1 MFDLF
6 RSRDKAVR
14 ILLGVLLGLVAL
26 SMLVYL
32 IPNYGGGGSSSGY
45 DQVVAEIGGRDLT
58 LREVDVQIQAMRRN
72 RQIPNELLHVYV
84 PQAIDQMITERA
96 MAYEAGRLGYRV
108 SDAELANTLQTVI
121 NSQFHDVALYKQYV
135 EEQGLT
141 VPEFE
146 ASVRESMATQR
157 LRQVA
162 MEAIV
167 VTPKEIEEEY
177 KRENAKVKIQYVLFS
192 EATLGSQ
199 IKVSDEELH
208 AYYDQHKAAYQT
220 PPQRNATVLVVDQAK
235 VGGTVTVPD
244 GQLLAY
250 YNANIDQY
258 RTPERVDVRHILLTT
273 TGKSKAEAEKIH
285 QQAEDLLK
293 QLQGGADFAALA
305 KKYSQ
310 DPGSAANGGE
320 LGWIVRGQ
328 TVKPF
333 EDAAFSLKPKQLSGI
348 VTTEYGYHI
357 LQVMDHQAA
366 QVKPFSE
373 VKNDIAATL
382 KKQVVNQKMQDI
394 ANNAQAELVKAPQTA
409 EQVAAKYGLTVIQA
423 QKLGPSD
430 PVPGLVSPQLT
441 SAIAGLQP
449 NGVSQPVAI
458 GNDKLAFALCTSVVA
473 PHPADFGD
481 VVNGIRRQLTTQKAL
496 ALAAEDATKAG
507 KELRAGKD
515 IEAVAKEFKLE
526 VKSPEPF
533 AMIGAVEGL
542 GPASLLAAAFTQPVG
557 GLVGPVSANNQ
568 AVVAK
573 VVEQIPADMTKLA
586 AQRDSIIAEIKNRKQ
601 QQRMSLFEDAIRS
614 RLEQEGKIKIHKDV
628 IQRLAASYQS

>member
-14 ILLGVLLGLVAL
+14 ILLGGLLGVVAL
-26 SMLVYL
+26 SMLIYL
-32 IPNYGGGGSSSGY
+32 IPSYGSGPGSGY

-58 LREVDVQIQAMRRN
+58 LREVDVQIQAMRRS
-72 RQIPNELLHVYV
+72 RQIPNDLLHVYV
-84 PQAIDQMITERA
+84 PQAINQMITDRA
-96 MAYEAGRLGYRV
+96 LAYEAERLGYRV
-108 SDAELANTLQTVI
+108 SDQELANTLETVI

-135 EEQGLT
+135 EEQGMT

-162 MEAIV
+162 MAAII
-167 VTPKEIEEEY
+167 VTPKEVEEEY
-177 KRENAKVKIQYVLFS
+177 KRENAKVKVKYLLFS

-199 IKVSDEELH
+199 VKVSEEELRT
-208 AYYDQHKAAYQT
+208 YYEQHKAAYQT
-220 PPQRNATVLVVDQAK
+220 PPQRNVTVLVVDQAK
-235 VGGTVTVPD
+235 VAPEVTAPE

-333 EDAAFSLKPKQLSGI
+333 EEAAFSLKPKQLSGI

-357 LQVMDHQAA
+357 LQVMDHQQA

-373 VKNDIAATL
+373 VKNEIAATL
-382 KKQVVNQKMQDI
+382 NKQLVNQKMQDI
-394 ANNAQAELVKAPQTA
+394 ANNAQAELARDPKAA
-409 EQVAAKYGLTVIQA
+409 AQVAAKYGLTVIEG

-449 NGVSQPVAI
+449 NGVSQPVAV
-458 GNDKLAFALCTSVVA
+458 GNDKLAFAVCTAVIA

-496 ALAAEDATKAG
+496 QLAAEDATKAG
-507 KELRAGKD
+507 QELREGKD
-515 IEAVAKEFKLE
+515 IEAVAKEFKVE

-533 AMIGAVEGL
+533 AMTGAVEGL
-542 GPASLLAAAFTQPVG
+542 GPATLLAAAFTQPVG
-557 GLVGPVSANNQ
+557 SVVGPVSASNQ

-586 AQRDSIIAEIKNRKQ
+586 AQRDSIIAEIKSRKQ
-601 QQRMSLFEDAIRS
+601 REQMSLFEDAIRS
-614 RLEQEGKIKIHKDV
+614 RLEAEGKIKIHKDV
-628 IQRLAASYQS
+628 IQRLTASYQS